1 MWCLDQHQEAS
12 PGNLLE
18 VNQKLWVEGLAV
30 SVSSQ
35 ALHMFWYLLKTTGV
49 WIFLLSPRFP
59 RAALLEWISMSE
71 SEEVASELPFTILF
85 LFLGKFPVD
94 QDITVIN

>member
-1 MWCLDQHQEAS
+1 
-12 PGNLLE
+12 
-18 VNQKLWVEGLAV
+18 
-30 SVSSQ
+30 
-35 ALHMFWYLLKTTGV
+35 
-49 WIFLLSPRFP
+49 
-59 RAALLEWISMSE
+59 MSE